1 MDENFPPKQ
10 LIILRPA
17 ARKAKAELA
26 EKSGFRRPPGNTHA
40 LNVTERTLAFRHLR
54 AKQPR
59 TLETVRCDR
68 ISREG
73 AGNSARGGRAPGD
86 YGSRISS

>member
-1 MDENFPPKQ
+1 MYENLPPKQ

-17 ARKAKAELA
+17 TRKAKAELA
-26 EKSGFRRPPGNTHA
+26 ETPGLRRPSGSAPA
-40 LNVTERTLAFRHLR
+40 PDVPERALAFSHLR
-54 AKQPR
+54 G
-59 TLETVRCDR
+59 R

-73 AGNSARGGRAPGD
+73 ALPGD